1 MNERQNLPSA
11 SSCERYALCPGSFA
25 LEQICPEPPRSDN
38 AYSGDLIHAALATE
52 ALADELT
59 DEQLGTLEACK
70 IQEAALV
77 DGVFGDMLKRACR
90 ERRLW
95 ALDESLGKLWSGKP
109 DVVYTSNLRGLVID
123 YKTGRGEVTE
133 AAGNMQLRALA
144 VLAAEHHGLT
154 DVTVAIIQPLAGPV
168 STCRYNIADLHR
180 ASEEIDAIMR
190 EARAGTGPRR
200 PSYKACLYCRAK
212 SICPEARAVAETL
225 PAVAGPQPLAMT
237 AEQIGDFLRKAR
249 VAERVIESVRDEA
262 KRMLAAGVEIPG
274 VKLKP
279 GANRETITKPEVVF
293 GRFLALGGTQ
303 EQFMPAVKV
312 TKSDLKT
319 AVKTVT
325 NQKGKTLD
333 ATLERL
339 LADCV
344 ETKQSAASLEIE

>member
-25 LEQICPEPPRSDN
+25 LEQTVPEPPQTDDAR
-38 AYSGDLIHAALATE
+38 AGDLIHAALATE
-52 ALADELT
+52 ALAETLT
-59 DEQLGTLEACK
+59 DEQLRTLEACK

-77 DGVFGDMLKRACR
+77 DGVFGGKVKLSFR
-90 ERRLW
+90 EYRMW
-95 ALDESLGKLWSGKP
+95 ARDKNLGKLWSGKP
-109 DVVYTSNLRGLVID
+109 DVVYVSNLLGLVID
-123 YKTGRGEVTE
+123 YKTGRGEVT
-133 AAGNMQLRALA
+133 AATGNMQLRALA
-144 VLAAEHHGLT
+144 VLVAENHGLT

-190 EARAGTGPRR
+190 DAKAGTGPRR

-212 SICPEARAVAETL
+212 LICPEARAVAETL

-237 AEQIGDFLRKAR
+237 AEQVGDFLRKAR
-249 VAERVIESVRDEA
+249 VAERVIDSVRDEA

-274 VKLKP
+274 VRLKP
-279 GANRETITKPEVVF
+279 GANRETITKPETVF

-325 NQKGKTLD
+325 NEKGKTLD

-344 ETKQSAASLEIE
+344 ETKQAAASLEIE